1 MSSDKFLRKFAPN
14 NKHNSQNQTQSQMK
28 KLLLSLLGVLLTGL
42 SANAENQAI
51 TGWGTTAQTS
61 YKTYTSDDNWTAKNS
76 ALINVNGTICPTLNG
91 KTSAIGTLTSP
102 TLEGGIG
109 SLSLQAYNNYSEK
122 NGISLKAEIQQDGK
136 TIASHDFT
144 DKSLAQSTESSFEP
158 WNNINISG
166 DFTIVITN
174 NCPTNKTS
182 NADRAS
188 ITTLTWTNYEI
199 NPNAPQDVELSYE
212 LNGAI
217 ANVTLSCATEG
228 ATIYYGFSNNEITNE
243 YTATFPVTENC
254 TVYAFAQKGDE
265 KGNTTSMDIVVP
277 YTSFRDVVTKAQN
290 EEELTIIGDFSVL
303 YANQYSSSI
312 YNVILTDGTSN
323 LFIYNVSE
331 NIEVGTKVTKVQGT
345 ATDYHG
351 LFEIENATLTTE
363 EGDGVSYTAK
373 PVNTLANL
381 TKENNLLD
389 QIIIDG
395 CTVSGSSSSLTVSFG
410 SETLP
415 LNNRYG
421 LQITNGV
428 SYKMY
433 AFVWF
438 DNALKLVPYQLEA
451 GTVKET
457 VKTPIIT
464 PNKREL
470 NVDETVTITC
480 ATEDTKIYYTLDGST
495 PTQESTLYTAP
506 FTIEA
511 DVTVTARAFYEGDGD
526 DMLPSEIVTKEY
538 HFFDPYCNVIDNSHD
553 GDGGIQYVTHNCI
566 VDNVEYTMRGIHD
579 KDKGLQL
586 NKKQGC
592 FIVQSGDNA
601 DLAIASIAVDFNQ
614 NSQKIEFTVRAS
626 NTPYTENTYETG
638 VIIGTISFSNT
649 SVEFDKD
656 YDYFS
661 FYPSNKEGAVYLNS
675 VTINYRDP
683 KPADESTVP
692 AFDNFVIISD
702 EGTILASGI
711 EASEDWITKY
721 TVNGSEEAEYDA
733 EEGIYLEDVDPAT
746 LHTISIW
753 HEHYYHGTTTVPTE
767 FNHLTKPSIT
777 VGDESMNFGIIGEG
791 VKVYF
796 TINGTEPVIETTSA
810 ANAPRRAK
818 ASEDGTAYAIDS
830 ADDATATHVISKSNT
845 TVTVHNSVTNAVQIK
860 AVAVHEAT
868 GTISDAAEAT
878 GATTTIEAIE
888 ANGVAK
894 SAYDLMGRK
903 VANPVNGLYIINGK
917 KVRI

>member
-1 MSSDKFLRKFAPN
+1 MSGDKFLRKFAPII
-14 NKHNSQNQTQSQMK
+14 KHNSQNQTQSQMK

-61 YKTYTSDDNWTAKNS
+61 YKTYTSDDNWTATNS

-553 GDGGIQYVTHNCI
+553 GDGGTQYVTHNCI
-566 VDNVEYTMRGIHD
+566 VDNVEYTMRAV
-579 KDKGLQL
+579 LSYL
-586 NKKQGC
+586 R
-592 FIVQSGDNA
+592 NA
-601 DLAIASIAVDFNQ
+601 ELF
-614 NSQKIEFTVRAS
+614 
-626 NTPYTENTYETG
+626 Y
-638 VIIGTISFSNT
+638 
-649 SVEFDKD
+649 
-656 YDYFS
+656 YF
-661 FYPSNKEGAVYLNS
+661 
-675 VTINYRDP
+675 
-683 KPADESTVP
+683 
-692 AFDNFVIISD
+692 
-702 EGTILASGI
+702 
-711 EASEDWITKY
+711 
-721 TVNGSEEAEYDA
+721 
-733 EEGIYLEDVDPAT
+733 
-746 LHTISIW
+746 
-753 HEHYYHGTTTVPTE
+753 
-767 FNHLTKPSIT
+767 
-777 VGDESMNFGIIGEG
+777 
-791 VKVYF
+791 
-796 TINGTEPVIETTSA
+796 
-810 ANAPRRAK
+810 
-818 ASEDGTAYAIDS
+818 
-830 ADDATATHVISKSNT
+830 ISKHIPCKIC
-845 TVTVHNSVTNAVQIK
+845 VRRDG
-860 AVAVHEAT
+860 EA
-868 GTISDAAEAT
+868 AA
-878 GATTTIEAIE
+878 IW
-888 ANGVAK
+888 
-894 SAYDLMGRK
+894 
-903 VANPVNGLYIINGK
+903 
-917 KVRI
+917 